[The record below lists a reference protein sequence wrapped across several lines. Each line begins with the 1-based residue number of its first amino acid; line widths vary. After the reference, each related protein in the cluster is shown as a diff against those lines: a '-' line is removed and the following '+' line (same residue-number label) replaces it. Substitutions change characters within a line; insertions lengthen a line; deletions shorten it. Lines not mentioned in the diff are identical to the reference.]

1 MYYSQACFI
10 LKWAAI
16 SYAMSYPSLLQV
28 PNHYNSNPDAVSAI
42 SEDLKSTH
50 ENLNK
55 LSEHMNSFYEILQDL
70 EPKISEELI
79 TLAFSDEDDAED
91 VLDQLEDCISSQEY
105 DKYLNKLLKKYIT
118 KCMDSNTDHISRE
131 LMEEIMSNIIQRSDS
146 CISKESMN
154 KIDDIYT
161 SLKNLNEESRIAE
174 NSDRNPVVFLSKFL
188 FIQDDEE
195 KMNKIL
201 FISELQEEVIQEIR
215 SSCESAVELK
225 YELEDAYEVLGNI
238 KSYLFQNLNSSNC
251 LS

>member
-10 LKWAAI
+10 LTWATI

-28 PNHYNSNPDAVSAI
+28 TNNYNSKPNAVSAI
-42 SEDLKSTH
+42 SEDLKSTR

-55 LSEHMNSFYEILQDL
+55 LSKHLNSFYETLQYL

-91 VLDQLEDCISSQEY
+91 VLDLLEDCISSQEY
-105 DKYLNKLLKKYIT
+105 DKYLNKLLKKYIIE
-118 KCMDSNTDHISRE
+118 CMDSNTDHISRE
-131 LMEEIMSNIIQRSDS
+131 LMEEIMSHIIQISHR
-146 CISKESMN
+146 CISKESVN
-154 KIDDIYT
+154 KINDIYT
-161 SLKNLNEESRIAE
+161 ALKNFDEESRIAE
-174 NSDRNPVVFLSKFL
+174 NTDRNPVVFLSKFL

-201 FISELQEEVIQEIR
+201 SISELQEEVIEEIR

-225 YELEDAYEVLGNI
+225 YELEDAYEVLGDI
-238 KSYLFQNLNSSNC
+238 KTYLF
-251 LS
+251 